1 MSKAA
6 EILSERWTL
15 IIVRE
20 MICGN
25 DRFNEIE
32 RRLPGI
38 PKSVLSKRLKDL
50 EVAGIV
56 VKRQVP
62 GNRRFS
68 YNLTMAGEDLFGI
81 IERMGVWAQR
91 WVIQDIG
98 PEDTDPDMLMWDMQR
113 RINMDKLPPR
123 RIVVQFELLGA
134 QRKIY
139 WLVLEKPQPSICLE
153 DPGFEIDLVVTA
165 NSLALHRV
173 WMGRLDMADALRK
186 DQIKLEGPVDLK
198 RAFPGW
204 LALNLFAGVPY
215 EGVATTA

>member
-1 MSKAA
+1 MLIVIGLNNLTYKNKFFIRGAFA
-6 EILSERWTL
+6 LFLFYFLSL
-15 IIVRE
+15 KIFF
-20 MICGN
+20 C
-25 DRFNEIE
+25 FNLFFI
-32 RRLPGI
+32 
-38 PKSVLSKRLKDL
+38 
-50 EVAGIV
+50 
-56 VKRQVP
+56 
-62 GNRRFS
+62 NYRFS

-113 RINMDKLPPR
+113 RINLDKLPPR

-165 NSLALHRV
+165 DSLALHRV
-173 WMGRLDMADALRK
+173 WMGRLDIADALRK